1 MITSRALNVVKLVIA
16 IVMILVIHAIEAYI
30 LNPKIYGHHLR
41 MNSVL
46 VLIILTIAGKIVGV
60 WGLVLGLP
68 VMQYIFMTAIRR
80 PPDETMESGVNP
92 AIDAGGGS
100 T

>member
-1 MITSRALNVVKLVIA
+1 
-16 IVMILVIHAIEAYI
+16 
-30 LNPKIYGHHLR
+30 

-68 VMQYIFMTAIRR
+68 VMQYIFTTAIRR
-80 PPDETMESGVNP
+80 DPDETTQSGVVP
-92 AIDAGGGS
+92 AVDPSPPIG
-100 T
+100 